1 MQVPMKKTM
10 IWMMGPK
17 GEGFESEA
25 IASAPYVALGETV
38 ERKCIGAMT
47 DNRREW
53 RAGAAL
59 YLRRKAK
66 AR

>member
-1 MQVPMKKTM
+1 MKKTM

-25 IASAPYVALGETV
+25 IAAVLYVALGESV
-38 ERKCIGAMT
+38 ERRWTGAMT
-47 DNRREW
+47 AANNNRREG
-53 RAGAAL
+53 RAGTAL